1 MKIYR
6 HIISAATNTTKTK
19 GTTFYLV
26 TFEQIQK
33 YFNNEDT
40 NIWISKAFEELEW
53 DAIDFDNNLFGSQII
68 GDDLYICVTD
78 GVDIEVGDE
87 LVYPEEALDIY
98 TPDELSEYIKPAT
111 DEVIQKYITEF
122 ELVTPDFDK
131 WAYDIIANN
140 ISFSKMVSDYQK
152 FN

>member
-1 MKIYR
+1 MKIYK
-6 HIISAATNTTKTK
+6 HTISAATNTTKTK
-19 GTTFYLV
+19 GTTYYLV

-33 YFNNEDT
+33 YFN
-40 NIWISKAFEELEW
+40 
-53 DAIDFDNNLFGSQII
+53 
-68 GDDLYICVTD
+68 
-78 GVDIEVGDE
+78 GDE

-111 DEVIQKYITEF
+111 DAVIQKYITEF